1 MRFVL
6 CAVDSEA
13 SKLAPLESQA
23 APRED
28 SPPEEAQ
35 AFDVSTSSAA
45 PEADPTLGG
54 TRTAQL
60 ATLAEQA
67 DIR

>member
-1 MRFVL
+1 M
-6 CAVDSEA
+6 DPEA
-13 SKLAPLESQA
+13 SDSAPLESQA
-23 APRED
+23 VPRED
-28 SPPEEAQ
+28 PPPEEAQ
-35 AFDVSTSSAA
+35 ASDVSTSSAA